1 MFIQRWKALTSEND
15 LFPTD
20 SLKNEEFKWSSTWSI
35 NTEVFSTWRCA
46 QEQSEQHTNEKE
58 KQKEKI
64 NCVKITTSESRR
76 IQEQLELE

>member
-1 MFIQRWKALTSEND
+1 MCALKA
-15 LFPTD
+15 
-20 SLKNEEFKWSSTWSI
+20 K
-35 NTEVFSTWRCA
+35 
-46 QEQSEQHTNEKE
+46 EQSEQHTNEKE